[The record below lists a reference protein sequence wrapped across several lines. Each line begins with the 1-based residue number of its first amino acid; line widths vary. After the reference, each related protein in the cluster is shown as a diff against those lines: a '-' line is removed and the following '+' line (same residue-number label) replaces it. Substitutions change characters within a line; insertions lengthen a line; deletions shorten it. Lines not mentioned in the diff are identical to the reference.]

1 MDNLHDNSFSFEDL
15 LMQEA
20 VQKVDNIDL
29 VEQLGKVKKI
39 EQDKVAQVTPTM
51 DKETSRI
58 KKEAATR
65 DTTDEAIDYFSSTFV
80 PLVAPNEVLSYRS
93 AGAQP
98 FLLKK
103 LKNGEYREADFIDL
117 HGKTVEEAYEYTRRY
132 IVAARNEGYRCV
144 LIIHGKSEREY
155 AKKKATLKS
164 YVAHWLKQM
173 PEVLAF
179 HSAPEWKGGT
189 GALMVILKKGDKAS
203 LDNRELHAV
212 RTR

>member
-1 MDNLHDNSFSFEDL
+1 MTQAHNDSLSFEDL
-15 LMQEA
+15 LMEETIK
-20 VQKVDNIDL
+20 KVDNIDL
-29 VEQLGKVKKI
+29 VEKLGKVKKL
-39 EQDKVAQVTPTM
+39 EQDKVAHNSPSM

-65 DTTDEAIDYFSSTFV
+65 DTKEKSVDYFSSTFV
-80 PLVAPNEVLSYRS
+80 PLVAPNEVISYRS

-132 IVAARNEGYRCV
+132 IVHSRAEGYRCI
-144 LIIHGKSEREY
+144 LIIHGKCDREY
-155 AKKKATLKS
+155 VKRKATLKS

-173 PEVLAF
+173 PEVIAY

-189 GALMVILKKGDKAS
+189 GAVMVILKKGDKAS
-203 LDNRELHAV
+203 FDNRELHAV